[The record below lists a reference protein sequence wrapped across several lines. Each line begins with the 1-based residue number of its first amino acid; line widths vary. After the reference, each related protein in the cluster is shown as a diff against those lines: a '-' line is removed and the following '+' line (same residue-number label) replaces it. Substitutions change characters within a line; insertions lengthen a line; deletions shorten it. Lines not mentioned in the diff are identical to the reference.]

1 MELTRTITTRGLL
14 LGVDGRID
22 GYWSD
27 HLDVALDEAVR
38 EGHHRITLDCE
49 KVNFISSAGIGVL
62 MKHHKELTAIGGG
75 FALVNASQ
83 PVRTVL
89 QISRLSELLLT
100 TTMADAASPAVP
112 ASRTLDAGALHL
124 EVFDLD
130 ARATLTCRAFGS
142 ADPLAQGRFS
152 AEQCVAL
159 ASLAPRFAVGVGAFG
174 DSFEECRGRFGEL
187 VAVQGATAYQ
197 PADGTNVP
205 DYLLTQGG
213 PGTDVRMLYGL
224 GAHGAFAHLVR
235 FEPATRGATVSLS
248 ALLEACLQATGA
260 SALGVVLVAE
270 TEGLVGAALRR
281 SPAQPLDEGDFFSHP
296 AVRTRLSFTPA
307 RTFPHGVSL
316 VAGFVA
322 RGADNL
328 GHGQFRPVAGDLTGH
343 LHAAA
348 FRFQPI
354 QRGAIDLAET
364 LGRLYEPGQLQGVVH
379 LLNDDRGATGA
390 GESAFIRG
398 ACWIAPL
405 A

>member
-1 MELTRTITTRGLL
+1 MELTRTLSARGLL

-62 MKHHKELTAIGGG
+62 MKHHKELTHIGGA
-75 FALVNASQ
+75 FVLVNASQ
-83 PVRTVL
+83 PVRKVL
-89 QISRLSELLLT
+89 QISRLSELLLSGASAET
-100 TTMADAASPAVP
+100 TAPAVA
-112 ASRTLDAGALHL
+112 ASRTIDANGLHL
-124 EVFDLD
+124 ELFELD
-130 ARATLTCRAFGS
+130 ARATLACRPFGS
-142 ADPLAQGRFS
+142 AEPLAQGRFR

-159 ASLAPRFAVGVGAFG
+159 ANVSPRFAVGVGAFG
-174 DSFEECRGRFGEL
+174 DSFDECRGRFGEL

-235 FEPATRGATVSLS
+235 FEPASRGATVSLS
-248 ALLEACLQATGA
+248 QLIGACLDATGA
-260 SALGVVLVAE
+260 SALGVVVVAE

-281 SPAQPLDEGDFFSHP
+281 SPAQPIDEGDFFSHP

-316 VAGFVA
+316 TAGFVS
-322 RGADNL
+322 RGDDSV
-328 GHGQFRPVAGDLTGH
+328 GHGQFRAMGGSLSGH

-354 QRGAIDLAET
+354 QRGPIDLGDT
-364 LGRLYEPGQLQGVVH
+364 LGRLFEPGQLQGVVH